1 MEKIM
6 EVIPVQSHN
15 RVVKTANKYS
25 LVVKNVDPEVKQ
37 NRISESVSYLPA
49 VCLWA
54 RPFTFLSLSDFM
66 GKKGGL

>member
-49 VCLWA
+49 VCL
-54 RPFTFLSLSDFM
+54 
-66 GKKGGL
+66 